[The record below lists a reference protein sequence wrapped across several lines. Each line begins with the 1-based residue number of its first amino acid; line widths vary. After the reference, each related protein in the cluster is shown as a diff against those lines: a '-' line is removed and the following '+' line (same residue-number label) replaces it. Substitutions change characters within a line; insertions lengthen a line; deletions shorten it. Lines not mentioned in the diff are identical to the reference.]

1 MKSDRWD
8 EQTEPTG
15 KQVYCCYYWQALRHS
30 RYLWINER
38 SSTFALLSRYS
49 LYSLPTL
56 YSLHSLSTPSLLPLY
71 SLPTP
76 SSTFLLSTFS
86 ILPLHTLY
94 SLPTLSTPSL
104 LPPFSLSL
112 YYLSNEYRIVVESDS
127 WEMDAVTMTSRP
139 AEPVRYNAHLIHP
152 GVHLLAHQ
160 TAAANECKFIFSC
173 KREVR
178 FERLWEL

>member
-56 YSLHSLSTPSLLPLY
+56 YSLHSLSTPSLLP
-71 SLPTP
+71 
-76 SSTFLLSTFS
+76 
-86 ILPLHTLY
+86 LY

>member
-56 YSLHSLSTPSLLPLY
+56 YSLHSLST
-71 SLPTP
+71 
-76 SSTFLLSTFS
+76 
-86 ILPLHTLY
+86 
-94 SLPTLSTPSL
+94 LSTPSL
-104 LPPFSLSL
+104 LPLFSLSL